1 MASKGMV
8 IMQYKPYVPQNAG
21 EILECLG
28 HMMLAAPT
36 FKDKTGYFPRK
47 NIDTTFYSLNEGLL
61 IVREQLGDEL
71 YAKLKSM
78 SDRMR
83 ALFEADPDDKT
94 GDTQVGRVL
103 IQEMDDLL
111 TEFAKRKAT
120 RRKKD

>member
-1 MASKGMV
+1 
-8 IMQYKPYVPQNAG
+8 MQYKPYIPKSVG
-21 EILECLG
+21 ELLDFFG
-28 HMMLAAPT
+28 LMMLAAPT
-36 FKDKTGYFPRK
+36 FKDKTGYLPRE

-61 IVREQLGDEL
+61 VVRKQLGDEL

-83 ALFEADPDDKT
+83 VLFEADLDDKT
-94 GDTQVGRVL
+94 GDTQAGRVL

-120 RRKKD
+120 RRKG